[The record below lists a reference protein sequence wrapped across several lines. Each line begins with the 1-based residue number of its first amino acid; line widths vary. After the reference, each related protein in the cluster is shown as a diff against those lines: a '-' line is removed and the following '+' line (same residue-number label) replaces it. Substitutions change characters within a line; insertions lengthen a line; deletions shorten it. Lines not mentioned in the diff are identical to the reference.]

1 MDDHLRAVSRI
12 YGPETWDVY
21 ELLDRTLDPRGPEF
35 MLDLATDLVTH
46 ASVALDVGCRD
57 ASHLIDLVQATGAS
71 GVGIDPLDRFV
82 ERALTAVAEAR
93 LDSRIQIVQGV
104 MQDIP
109 WPDGSFDLVWC
120 RDVIE
125 IVEPLEPAIAEV
137 ARVVQPNGHLLVY
150 TVVATNRLEA
160 TDAALLAQNL
170 AVVPANLVEEK
181 VEAAFSRVG
190 LALARKEVIG
200 TEWREHAEERT
211 RPASRDLLRLARLRR
226 QRDRI
231 IQDAGQDIYDHI
243 ESNLHWLV
251 FQFLGKLLPTIY
263 VLRKIP

>member
-1 MDDHLRAVSRI
+1 MDDHLRAVSRV

-21 ELLDRTLDPRGPEF
+21 ELLDQTLDPRGPEW
-35 MLDLATDLVTH
+35 MMALAAELLTED
-46 ASVALDVGCRD
+46 SVVVDVGCRD
-57 ASHLIDLVQATGAS
+57 ASHLIELVRATGAR

-82 ERALTAVAEAR
+82 ERALTAVAEAG
-93 LDSRIQIVQGV
+93 LDGRIQLVQGV
-104 MQDIP
+104 MHDIP
-109 WPDGSFDLVWC
+109 WPDGSFDVVWC

-137 ARVVQPNGHLLVY
+137 ARVLQPDGHLLIF
-150 TVVATNRLEA
+150 TVVATDRLQA
-160 TDAALLAQNL
+160 MDAALLAQNL

-181 VEAAFSRVG
+181 VEAAFSRAG
-190 LALARKEVIG
+190 LAVTRKEVIG
-200 TEWREHAEERT
+200 TEWREHEEERT

-231 IQDAGQDIYDHI
+231 VKDAGEDIYRHI

-251 FQFLGKLLPTIY
+251 FQFLGKLVPTVY
-263 VLRKIP
+263 VLRKTA